1 MRGLKS
7 SRKNAVP
14 TSVSDTICYCDGERE
29 IGTMELF
36 CSGCNKWFHGR
47 CLKDLKDFYGLSFM
61 VCYVFHCKDC
71 SPTSMETWVAKQ
83 ANFSHMCVTVLANLT
98 AEKLKQDG
106 FQKTGEHVYFKSVHT
121 LHAVLIVR
129 FFLYSMNIQVNPEDE
144 NSFAL
149 METNLAD
156 IGPVNEF
163 VKQIGKKNN
172 SGEKNNLASTLVGA
186 QQGMGRSSG
195 ADSDV
200 DGGPKTR
207 GASKRRNV
215 DSIGTG
221 KKPKLPSYLA
231 LSSYFLCS
239 ATDYSSSKI
248 AAADG
253 SGPIDFP
260 FNKEGYRYFL
270 VERDPNVVDK

>member
-1 MRGLKS
+1 
-7 SRKNAVP
+7 
-14 TSVSDTICYCDGERE
+14 
-29 IGTMELF
+29 
-36 CSGCNKWFHGR
+36 
-47 CLKDLKDFYGLSFM
+47 
-61 VCYVFHCKDC
+61 
-71 SPTSMETWVAKQ
+71 METWVAKQ

-106 FQKTGEHVYFKSVHT
+106 FQKTGEHVYFNLQETIIPYFDANWENLTSMPRRVKNTWHT
-121 LHAVLIVR
+121 TLQKTLIKDTEL
-129 FFLYSMNIQVNPEDE
+129 FKVNPEDE

-163 VKQIGKKNN
+163 VKQIGKKSN

-221 KKPKLPSYLA
+221 KKPKL
-231 LSSYFLCS
+231 
-239 ATDYSSSKI
+239 
-248 AAADG
+248 
-253 SGPIDFP
+253 
-260 FNKEGYRYFL
+260 
-270 VERDPNVVDK
+270 